1 MFEGKVSDQK
11 NKGISGSIKSTNTA
25 QLTAQ
30 IGLLICSTYIDFV
43 E

>member
-1 MFEGKVSDQK
+1 MSDQR

-30 IGLLICSTYIDFV
+30 IDLLICSTYIDFI